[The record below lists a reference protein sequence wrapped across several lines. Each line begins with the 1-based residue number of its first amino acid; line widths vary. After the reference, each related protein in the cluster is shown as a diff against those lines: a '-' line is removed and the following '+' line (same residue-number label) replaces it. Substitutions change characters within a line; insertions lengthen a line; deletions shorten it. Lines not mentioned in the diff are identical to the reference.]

1 MLIEKFRKLKKYDP
15 KKAEALADG
24 IHRGGGMEKG
34 DLKALILSAFMVFLP
49 IALGI
54 LLLFAL
60 VAWAFTG
67 FAS

>member
-15 KKAEALADG
+15 KKAEALADE

-54 LLLFAL
+54 LLLFVL

-67 FAS
+67 FAT

>member
-1 MLIEKFRKLKKYDP
+1 MLIEKFPKLKKYDP
-15 KKAEALADG
+15 TKAEALADE

>member
-1 MLIEKFRKLKKYDP
+1 M
-15 KKAEALADG
+15 KAEALADE
-24 IHRGGGMEKG
+24 ILRGGGLEKG
-34 DLKALILSAFMVFLP
+34 DLIALILSAFMVFLP